1 MQKIESNAVVDV
13 STGRKKYV
21 PPQIEV
27 VELDKHAPLLS
38 ASQSDSRGAGFRG
51 IDETDW

>member
-1 MQKIESNAVVDV
+1 MQKIEVNAVVDV
-13 STGRKKYV
+13 SMGRKQYV

-27 VELDKHAPLLS
+27 VELDRHAPLLS
-38 ASQSDSRGAGFRG
+38 ASQDYSNGAGFRG